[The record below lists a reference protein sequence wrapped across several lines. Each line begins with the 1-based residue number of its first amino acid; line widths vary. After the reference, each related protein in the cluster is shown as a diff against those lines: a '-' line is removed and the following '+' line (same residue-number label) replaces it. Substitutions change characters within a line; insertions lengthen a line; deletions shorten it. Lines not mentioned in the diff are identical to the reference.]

1 MVNEIGDVLIVGY
14 WITPVKTLVDMRRFL
29 INLTIKVKNG
39 DCILLILIII
49 FLPEFFNNFR
59 FILLKNY
66 ALRRATC
73 VHRRH
78 MAFIQSGFAG
88 V

>member
-1 MVNEIGDVLIVGY
+1 MVNEIGDILIVGY
-14 WITPVKTLVDMRRFL
+14 WITPVKTLVDMRRFF

-66 ALRRATC
+66 ALRKWKLRPKERA
-73 VHRRH
+73 VLS
-78 MAFIQSGFAG
+78 IGI
-88 V
+88 